1 MHALPINPGT
11 ICADQN
17 SLRVSLVVIKNG
29 LQCLQI
35 QIKLN
40 QDLRSHILY
49 DPLRREDPKLG
60 RVLGSEPRALP
71 MLNTHSAIEL
81 LL

>member
-1 MHALPINPGT
+1 MHAMPIDPGT
-11 ICADQN
+11 IRADQN
-17 SLRVSLVVIKNG
+17 YLQMSLVVIKNG

-49 DPLRREDPKLG
+49 VSLQKEDPKL
-60 RVLGSEPRALP
+60 
-71 MLNTHSAIEL
+71 
-81 LL
+81 

>member
-1 MHALPINPGT
+1 MPINSGT
-11 ICADQN
+11 IRADPNCLQ
-17 SLRVSLVVIKNG
+17 VSLVVIKNG

-49 DPLRREDPKLG
+49 GPLWKENPKLG
-60 RVLGSEPRALP
+60 WVLV
-71 MLNTHSAIEL
+71 
-81 LL
+81 